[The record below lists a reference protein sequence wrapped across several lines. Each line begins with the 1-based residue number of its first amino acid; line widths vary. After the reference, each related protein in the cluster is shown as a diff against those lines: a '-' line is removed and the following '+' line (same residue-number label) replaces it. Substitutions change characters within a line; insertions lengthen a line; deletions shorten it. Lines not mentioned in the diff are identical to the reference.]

1 MSSRRIPKGPGRRPK
16 SLARRQ
22 FMELIARGW
31 PLATAAKEVGI
42 SRGAAYL
49 WRDGA
54 TVRDKNGSVR
64 HVAPLRTTSPETD
77 LSKVFVR
84 RGANTDSRFS

>member
-22 FMELIARGW
+22 FIGLITRGW
-31 PLATAAKEVGI
+31 ELATAARQLGV
-42 SRGAAYL
+42 SRSVAYL

-64 HVAPLRTTSPETD
+64 HVAPD
-77 LSKVFVR
+77 LPPVLGPVDV
-84 RGANTDSRFS
+84 TP

>member
-1 MSSRRIPKGPGRRPK
+1 MVVATGNHYVEVMVSSRRIPKGPGRRPK

-31 PLATAAKEVGI
+31 PLATAARQVGV
-42 SRGAAYL
+42 SRSVAYL

-54 TVRDKNGSVR
+54 KRV
-64 HVAPLRTTSPETD
+64 
-77 LSKVFVR
+77 
-84 RGANTDSRFS
+84 